1 MNSSAAVN
9 PGRLKFFFKRADK
22 CGKIRTKENYDMSV
36 SRIQDGNAQMIQQK
50 YLRNEQVRAE
60 SERQA
65 NGGAVSSPSERVDLS
80 TTAKDIQQLKDALSK
95 LPDVREE
102 KVQEVQRMLKDGTY
116 KIDADQIAGKM
127 VGESILDLFV

>member
-1 MNSSAAVN
+1 
-9 PGRLKFFFKRADK
+9 
-22 CGKIRTKENYDMSV
+22 MSV

-50 YLRNEQVRAE
+50 YLCNEQVRAE

-65 NGGAVSSPSERVDLS
+65 NSGAVSSPSERVDLS

-102 KVQEVQRMLKDGTY
+102 KIREVQKMLKDGTY
-116 KIDADQIAGKM
+116 KVGADQIAGKM
-127 VGESILDLFV
+127 VGESILDLLV